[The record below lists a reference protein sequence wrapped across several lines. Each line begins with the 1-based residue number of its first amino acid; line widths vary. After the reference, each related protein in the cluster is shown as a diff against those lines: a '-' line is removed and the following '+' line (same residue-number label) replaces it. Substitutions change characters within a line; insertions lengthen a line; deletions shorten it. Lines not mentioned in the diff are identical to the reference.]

1 MRPGDAIGFV
11 GLGNM
16 GEPMSARLGAA
27 GFRVTAFDIDARA
40 RERAAGTVG
49 VDVVPTVSG
58 VAKGAG
64 AVILILPNSRVVRQV
79 VLDEGLLE
87 AIEPGS
93 LVIDMS
99 SSDASD
105 TRALAGRLAARGLR
119 FLDAPVSGG
128 VVGARAGTLT
138 IMVGG
143 AKSDLADCRPALD
156 ALGNE
161 VIHVGDLGAGHAVK
175 ALNNLLSATSLLASS
190 EVLAT
195 AIEFGLD
202 PEVVLDAVNRSSGKS
217 WSTELKLPKYVLT
230 GAFDS
235 GFGLGLMLK
244 DMRIA
249 TSLARRMGTPALLGE
264 AVAEYWAQAA
274 DALGED
280 ADHTEIA
287 RWVEKRRETGR
298 RPSVSEPEPT
308 RTEDNP

>member
-1 MRPGDAIGFV
+1 MRSGEAIGFV

-27 GFRVTAFDIDARA
+27 GLRVAAFDIDPGA
-40 RERAAGTVG
+40 RERAALNAG
-49 VDVVPTVSG
+49 VDAVPSLSG
-58 VAKGAG
+58 AARGAA
-64 AVILILPNSRVVRQV
+64 AVILILPNSSVVRQV
-79 VLDEGLLE
+79 VLDDGLLE
-87 AIEPGS
+87 AMEPGA
-93 LVIDMS
+93 LLIDMS
-99 SSDASD
+99 SSDASE
-105 TRALAGRLAARGLR
+105 TRALSAPLAARGIR

-128 VVGARAGTLT
+128 VVGARDGTLT

-143 AKSDLADCRPALD
+143 AEGDLADCRRVLD
-156 ALGNE
+156 VLGKE

-202 PEVVLDAVNRSSGKS
+202 PEVVLEVVNRSSGRS

-230 GAFDS
+230 DRFDS
-235 GFGLGLMLK
+235 GFGMRLMLK
-244 DMRIA
+244 DIQIA
-249 TSLARRMGTPALLGE
+249 VNLAREMGTPALLGE
-264 AVAEYWAQAA
+264 AAVEYWAQAA

-287 RWVEKRRETGR
+287 KWVTQRREQGR
-298 RPSVSEPEPT
+298 E
-308 RTEDNP
+308 TE